1 MKMTI
6 SIFGN
11 LYCSKTIF
19 CQVVRRLEII
29 SFLKTYILKELRC
42 LLSLVLFLNV
52 FHLYAQIDDI
62 TFRRVSPPGGY
73 SFQAVRSIEQ
83 DIFGYIWMAS
93 FDGVI
98 KYNSKEVVRFVHD
111 PEKTNGLPSN
121 IVSSLAIDKKNNI
134 WASTEAGLCSFNHKQ
149 QQFERVLYDYED
161 GSTAS
166 TQLYAIE
173 LDGEGKLW
181 IADEDFFG
189 YLDEKTKQL
198 IRIREGLNHPPRL
211 LYKDQANRLW
221 LGTSNGAVYLVLP
234 DAKKVIKKVEGP
246 GSMVRTIYANE
257 TEIWVGYES
266 HGARRYDALGNL
278 KMHYTYP
285 INPRYDIKSA
295 SIRKIWRDTRG
306 QTWIGSYL
314 GLFLSVGSELIHFNH
329 VEYEGIP
336 HNSIYDIFEDEQGGI
351 WIGTWSGGVS
361 YLHHADNKF
370 NNYRYSKEPASISD
384 NMVSSFVQMPTG
396 GLYVGTEQGG
406 LNSFNLG
413 TTSFEGIPA
422 LENEG
427 VLNIKALRVDNDGGL
442 WVACAFKGV
451 YYRPKN
457 AKEFIHFEEGEED
470 GKHISALGVYALCHS
485 DSGMW
490 LGTNFGGVNFY
501 DFKTKQISFKSQE
514 YPFSQ
519 FNDVNI
525 RFLMLDSRDNLW
537 TATTRGVYQVHLP
550 TGRSTH
556 FSINAETSHKTRSQ
570 SFYFVKELSD
580 GKIWM
585 GTGGDAINIYNPA
598 TDKISFFDANGL
610 LKGKDA
616 YGVLESQ
623 NNHIWITSNDGL
635 ILYNRQ
641 DSSSRRFVI
650 TDGIQGNLFN
660 PNAIFKDKDKNLYFG
675 GTNGFTQLEPKEI
688 KINKRASNVFINS
701 VKVNNREIVPTQ
713 TGINEFEK
721 LVLSPE
727 ETTLRFNFSAD
738 NFLLPEK
745 NRFEYRLTNYIDQW
759 VQDGNHGSAI
769 FVDISPGEYVFEVRA
784 SNNDGVWNDTPARL
798 HIVINQFWYKS
809 DLAMVLYS
817 LVFLAIVMQIVKF
830 YRERLKLKK
839 ALLVE
844 KIKLEHEEQ
853 LHEMKLRFFT
863 NISHE
868 FRTPLTL
875 INWPINNLLQSN
887 NISPE
892 EQGQLEIVKR
902 NTNRLLQL
910 ISQIMEF
917 RKLEKGQAKLNIS
930 RFELIDFIKE
940 IILNFSEEA
949 KSKNISFSFSHEQE
963 KCIIEADKEK
973 LDKIIYNL
981 LSNAFKFTPV
991 NGEIE
996 ISLPGNGRTQ
1006 SNNYFSNQL
1015 SFGKLE
1021 NEDFVE
1027 IMVTDSGS
1035 GIDGDDL
1042 PNIFN
1047 RFEQGK
1053 GEKERENSTGIGLT
1067 LCKDY
1072 TLLHRGVIIVQS
1084 TPGEGSCFSL
1094 RIPSKQ
1100 KAQKIIYESHQKVKN
1115 INSWKPAEKEDS
1127 PLAISN
1133 KEINILV
1140 VEDNEDLRKYITS
1153 FLQGY
1158 YSVLFAENGVQ
1169 GLEIL
1174 NTRNVH
1180 LVISDV
1186 MMSSM
1191 DGFEFCQKIKSQI
1204 ETSHIPVILL
1214 TALSSAANTATGLE
1228 KGADAY
1234 ISKPFDES
1242 VLLAQI
1248 NNLLLQRK
1256 RLQESYT
1263 QKFLVKHP
1271 INIGSLDNYFLN
1283 RVNTIIENNIE
1294 NENFTVDFLAKEIG
1308 FSRSQLHRKLK
1319 QISNH
1324 STSEYITIVK
1334 IRKAT
1339 TLLSSKKYNI
1349 DEVAFKAGFNSHSY
1363 FTKCFKKVHH
1373 QTPKEYLKSL

>member
-1 MKMTI
+1 M
-6 SIFGN
+6 
-11 LYCSKTIF
+11 
-19 CQVVRRLEII
+19 
-29 SFLKTYILKELRC
+29 KELRY
-42 LLSLVLFLNV
+42 LLSFVLCLNV

-73 SFQAVRSIEQ
+73 SYQAVRSIEQ

-111 PEKTNGLPSN
+111 LEKNNGLPSN
-121 IVSSLAIDKKNNI
+121 NISSLAIDKENKI
-134 WASTEAGLCSFNHKQ
+134 WVGTDKGLCLFNHQ
-149 QQFERVLYDYED
+149 RQQFERTLYHYDD
-161 GSTAS
+161 GSTAND
-166 TQLYAIE
+166 QLYSIE
-173 LDGEGKLW
+173 LDGDGQLW
-181 IADEDFFG
+181 IADENYFG
-189 YLDEKTKQL
+189 YLDEEKKQL
-198 IRIREGLNHPPRL
+198 IRIDQELDASPRL
-211 LYKDQANRLW
+211 LYKDETNRLW
-221 LGTSNGAVYLVLP
+221 LGTNNGSVYLILP
-234 DAKKVIKKVEGP
+234 DTRKVIKKVAGP
-246 GSMVRTIYANE
+246 GSMVRTIYANNS
-257 TEIWVGYES
+257 EIWVGYEA

-278 KMHYTYP
+278 KMHYSYP
-285 INPRYDIKSA
+285 TNPRYDITSA
-295 SIRKIWRDTRG
+295 SVRKIWRDARG

-314 GLFLSVGSELIHFNH
+314 GLFLCVGKELIHFNH
-329 VEYEGIP
+329 TDYEGIP

-384 NMVSSFVQMPTG
+384 NMVSSFAQMPNG
-396 GLYVGTEQGG
+396 ELIVGTEQGG
-406 LNSFNLG
+406 LNHFDPETSSFQD
-413 TTSFEGIPA
+413 IPA

-427 VLNIKALRVDNDGGL
+427 VLNIKALRIDNDGGL

-457 AKEFIHFEEGEED
+457 AQAFIHFEEGAED
-470 GKHISALGVYALCHS
+470 GRHISALGVYTLCHS
-485 DSGMW
+485 ESGMW

-501 DFKTKQISFKSQE
+501 DFKTQKISFKSE
-514 YPFSQ
+514 DYPFSQ

-525 RFLMLDSRDNLW
+525 RSLLLDSRNNLW
-537 TATTRGVYQVHLP
+537 VATTRGVYQVHLP
-550 TGRSTH
+550 TGQSMH
-556 FSINAETSHKTRSQ
+556 FSIDAESNHKTRSQ
-570 SFYFVKELSD
+570 SFYFITELSD

-585 GTGGDAINIYNPA
+585 GTGGDAINIYDPE
-598 TDKISFFDANGL
+598 TDQLSFFDANGL
-610 LKGKDA
+610 LKGKDT

-635 ILYNRQ
+635 ILYNRK
-641 DSSSRRFVI
+641 DTSSRRFVI

-660 PNAIFKDKDKNLYFG
+660 PNAIFKDKDRNLYFG

-701 VKVNNREIVPTQ
+701 ITVNNRKIVPTQ
-713 TGINEFEK
+713 TGINEFAK

-727 ETTLRFNFSAD
+727 ETTLNFNFSAD

-745 NRFEYRLTNYIDQW
+745 NEFEYRLTNYIDQW
-759 VQDGNHGSAI
+759 VQDGNHGSAT
-769 FVDISPGEYVFEVRA
+769 FVDIPSGDYVFEVKA

-798 HIVINQFWYKS
+798 QIVIRQFWYKS
-809 DLAMVLYS
+809 TLAIVLYS
-817 LVFLAIVMQIVKF
+817 LAFLTLFMQLVKF

-875 INWPINNLLQSN
+875 INWPIKKLLKSDNLSG
-887 NISPE
+887 E
-892 EQGQLEIVKR
+892 ERGQLEIVKR

-917 RKLEKGQAKLNIS
+917 RKLEKGQAKLNIA
-930 RFELIDFIKE
+930 RVELVGFMNE
-940 IILNFSEEA
+940 IIFNFSEEA
-949 KSKNISFSFSHEQE
+949 KSKNISFSFSHEKEQ
-963 KCIIEADKEK
+963 CLIEADKEK

-991 NGEIE
+991 NGKID
-996 ISLPGNGRTQ
+996 IRLQGNDLAQ
-1006 SNNYFSNQL
+1006 NNNYFSNQL

-1027 IMVTDSGS
+1027 IMVTDSGR

-1053 GEKERENSTGIGLT
+1053 SEKVRENSTGIGLT

-1072 TLLHRGVIIVQS
+1072 ALLHRGVIIAQS
-1084 TPGEGSCFSL
+1084 TPGEGSCFSI

-1100 KAQKIIYESHQKVKN
+1100 KAQKILYKSHQKVEK
-1115 INSWKPAEKEDS
+1115 INSWEFVEKEAAPS
-1127 PLAISN
+1127 KATNKSIS
-1133 KEINILV
+1133 ILV
-1140 VEDNEDLRKYITS
+1140 VEDNEDLRNYITS

-1158 YSVLFAENGVQ
+1158 YSVLYAENGVQ

-1180 LVISDV
+1180 LIISDV
-1186 MMSSM
+1186 MMAGM
-1191 DGFEFCQKIKSQI
+1191 DGFEFCQRIKSQI

-1228 KGADAY
+1228 KGADA
-1234 ISKPFDES
+1234 
-1242 VLLAQI
+1242 
-1248 NNLLLQRK
+1248 
-1256 RLQESYT
+1256 
-1263 QKFLVKHP
+1263 
-1271 INIGSLDNYFLN
+1271 
-1283 RVNTIIENNIE
+1283 
-1294 NENFTVDFLAKEIG
+1294 
-1308 FSRSQLHRKLK
+1308 
-1319 QISNH
+1319 
-1324 STSEYITIVK
+1324 
-1334 IRKAT
+1334 
-1339 TLLSSKKYNI
+1339 
-1349 DEVAFKAGFNSHSY
+1349 
-1363 FTKCFKKVHH
+1363 
-1373 QTPKEYLKSL
+1373 